1 MNEALLLMGCVILL
15 CTLMGRYLDRLAVPS
30 LLIFIALGMCFGEN
44 GLLRIPFD
52 DYDAANVICSASL
65 IFIMFYGGF
74 GTNLNAARP
83 VVVQSVVLS
92 TLGVAGTAGAV
103 AAFAHLVLGLPWV
116 ESFLIGSVISST
128 DAASVFNILRSKK
141 LALKYH
147 TDSLLEIESGSNDPI
162 SYMLTTVAVGIMGG
176 QDVFIP
182 LLLVQQIAIGA
193 LGGLLLGKLAIW
205 SLRRGMFP
213 SEQSQTIFVF
223 AVVILSYALPTV
235 LGGNGYLSSYLCGI
249 YMGSTKLPQKRNLV
263 HFFDVVT
270 DVAQVLI
277 FFLLGLLVTPVELP
291 SVLLPA
297 LAIMVFLTFLA
308 RPAVVSVLML
318 PFRPSPAQVGVVS
331 WAGLRGVAS
340 IVFAIMAVLQGAETR
355 YNLFNL
361 VFCIVLLSISLQG
374 SLLPR
379 VSAKLSMIDHT
390 ADVSKTF
397 NDYQEESDID
407 FIKIHLDKNHPWNG
421 KTLRELPLPSDLLV
435 VMIARKEET
444 IVPNGSTVLLPGDLL
459 VLAARAF
466 EDRENLSLQEIV
478 VEKGHKW
485 VGRSLRQIPTRSDT
499 LIVMVKRGN
508 ETIIPGGST
517 ILQAGDTLV
526 IAQSPRPLRPPP
538 DPLSHFKSGKPPSLR
553 RGFPD
558 LFVQSAPFH
567 RPFFYV
573 F

>member
-103 AAFAHLVLGLPWV
+103 AVFAHLALGLPWV

-297 LAIMVFLTFLA
+297 LAIMVFLTFVA

-318 PFRPSPAQVGVVS
+318 PFRPSLAQVGVVS

-379 VSAKLSMIDHT
+379 VSAKLHMIDHT

-407 FIKIHLDKNHPWNG
+407 FIKIHLDKNHPWNS
-421 KTLRELPLPSDLLV
+421 KTLKELPLPSDLLV
-435 VMIARKEET
+435 VMIARREET

-499 LIVMVKRGN
+499 LIVMIKRGN

-526 IAQSPRPLRPPP
+526 IAQSAAAPAP
-538 DPLSHFKSGKPPSLR
+538 
-553 RGFPD
+553 
-558 LFVQSAPFH
+558 VSA
-567 RPFFYV
+567 
-573 F
+573 

>member
-103 AAFAHLVLGLPWV
+103 AVFAHLVLGLPWV

-277 FFLLGLLVTPVELP
+277 LFLLGLLVTPVELP

-318 PFRPSPAQVGVVS
+318 PFRPSLAQVGVVS

-379 VSAKLSMIDHT
+379 VSAKLHMIDHT

-435 VMIARKEET
+435 AMIARKEET

-466 EDRENLSLQEIV
+466 EDRENLFLQEIV

-517 ILQAGDTLV
+517 ILQAGAFGDGR
-526 IAQSPRPLRPPP
+526 A
-538 DPLSHFKSGKPPSLR
+538 FKRETSVRKTE
-553 RGFPD
+553 
-558 LFVQSAPFH
+558 APGCFLCKV
-567 RPFFYV
+567 RPFAAHFSM
-573 F
+573 FFRASKGLRNRGA

>member
-318 PFRPSPAQVGVVS
+318 PFRPSLAQVGVVS

-435 VMIARKEET
+435 AMIARREET

-466 EDRENLSLQEIV
+466 EDRENLFLQEIV

-526 IAQSPRPLRPPP
+526 IAQS
-538 DPLSHFKSGKPPSLR
+538 
-553 RGFPD
+553 
-558 LFVQSAPFH
+558 SAAPA
-567 RPFFYV
+567 PASA
-573 F
+573 

>member
-103 AAFAHLVLGLPWV
+103 AVFAHLVLGLPWV

-318 PFRPSPAQVGVVS
+318 PFRPSLAQVGVVS

-379 VSAKLSMIDHT
+379 VSAKLHMIDHT

-435 VMIARKEET
+435 AMIARKEET

-466 EDRENLSLQEIV
+466 EDRENLFLQEIV

-485 VGRSLRQIPTRSDT
+485 VGRSLRQISTRSDT

-526 IAQSPRPLRPPP
+526 IAQSAAAPAP
-538 DPLSHFKSGKPPSLR
+538 
-553 RGFPD
+553 
-558 LFVQSAPFH
+558 VSA
-567 RPFFYV
+567 
-573 F
+573 

>member
-103 AAFAHLVLGLPWV
+103 AVFAHLVLGLPWV

-297 LAIMVFLTFLA
+297 LAIMVFLTFVA

-526 IAQSPRPLRPPP
+526 IAQS
-538 DPLSHFKSGKPPSLR
+538 
-553 RGFPD
+553 
-558 LFVQSAPFH
+558 SAAPA
-567 RPFFYV
+567 PV
-573 F
+573 SA

>member
-103 AAFAHLVLGLPWV
+103 AAFAHLALGLPWV

-297 LAIMVFLTFLA
+297 LAIMVFLTFVA

-379 VSAKLSMIDHT
+379 VSAKLHMIDHT

-421 KTLRELPLPSDLLV
+421 KTLKELPLPSDLLV
-435 VMIARKEET
+435 VMIARREET

-466 EDRENLSLQEIV
+466 EDRENLFLQEIV

-499 LIVMVKRGN
+499 LIVMIKRGN

-526 IAQSPRPLRPPP
+526 IAQS
-538 DPLSHFKSGKPPSLR
+538 
-553 RGFPD
+553 
-558 LFVQSAPFH
+558 SAAPA
-567 RPFFYV
+567 PV
-573 F
+573 SA

>member
-1 MNEALLLMGCVILL
+1 MTGVLLLTGCVILL
-15 CTLMGRYLDRLAVPS
+15 CTLMGRFLDRLAVPS

-52 DYDAANVICSASL
+52 DYDAANVICSVSL

-74 GTNLNAARP
+74 GTNLKAARP
-83 VVVQSVVLS
+83 VAVQAVALS

-103 AAFAHLVLGLPWV
+103 AVFAHLALSLPWL

-291 SVLLPA
+291 AVLLPA
-297 LAIMVFLTFLA
+297 LAIMVFLTFVA
-308 RPAVVSVLML
+308 RPAVVGVLML
-318 PFRPSPAQVGVVS
+318 PFRPTLGQVGVIS

-340 IVFAIMAVLQGAETR
+340 IVFAIMAVLEGVEMR

-374 SLLPR
+374 TLLPH
-379 VSAKLSMIDHT
+379 VSARLSMIDQT

-421 KTLRELPLPSDLLV
+421 KTLKELPLPSDLLV
-435 VMIARKEET
+435 VMIARREET

-499 LIVMVKRGN
+499 LIVMIKRGN

-526 IAQSPRPLRPPP
+526 IAQSAAAPAP
-538 DPLSHFKSGKPPSLR
+538 
-553 RGFPD
+553 
-558 LFVQSAPFH
+558 VSA
-567 RPFFYV
+567 
-573 F
+573 

>member
-103 AAFAHLVLGLPWV
+103 AVFAHLALGLPWV

-297 LAIMVFLTFLA
+297 LAIMVFLTFAA
-308 RPAVVSVLML
+308 RPAVISVLML
-318 PFRPSPAQVGVVS
+318 PFRPSLAQVGVVS

-379 VSAKLSMIDHT
+379 VSAKLHMIDHT

-407 FIKIHLDKNHPWNG
+407 FIKIHLDKNHPWNS
-421 KTLRELPLPSDLLV
+421 KTLKELPLPSDLLV
-435 VMIARKEET
+435 VMIARREET

-499 LIVMVKRGN
+499 LIVMIKRGN

-526 IAQSPRPLRPPP
+526 IAQS
-538 DPLSHFKSGKPPSLR
+538 
-553 RGFPD
+553 
-558 LFVQSAPFH
+558 SAAPA
-567 RPFFYV
+567 PV
-573 F
+573 SA

>member
-297 LAIMVFLTFLA
+297 LAIMVFLTFVA

-379 VSAKLSMIDHT
+379 VSAKLHMIDHT

-435 VMIARKEET
+435 VMIARREET

-526 IAQSPRPLRPPP
+526 IAQS
-538 DPLSHFKSGKPPSLR
+538 
-553 RGFPD
+553 
-558 LFVQSAPFH
+558 SAAPA
-567 RPFFYV
+567 PASA
-573 F
+573 

>member
-379 VSAKLSMIDHT
+379 VSAKLHMIDHT

-421 KTLRELPLPSDLLV
+421 KTLKELPLPSDLLV
-435 VMIARKEET
+435 VMIARREET

-466 EDRENLSLQEIV
+466 EDRENLFLQEIV

-526 IAQSPRPLRPPP
+526 IAQS
-538 DPLSHFKSGKPPSLR
+538 
-553 RGFPD
+553 
-558 LFVQSAPFH
+558 SAAPA
-567 RPFFYV
+567 PV
-573 F
+573 SA

>member
-52 DYDAANVICSASL
+52 DYDTANVICSASL

-103 AAFAHLVLGLPWV
+103 AVFAHLVLGLPWV

-318 PFRPSPAQVGVVS
+318 PFRPSLAQVGVVS

-499 LIVMVKRGN
+499 LIVMIKRGN

-526 IAQSPRPLRPPP
+526 IAQS
-538 DPLSHFKSGKPPSLR
+538 
-553 RGFPD
+553 
-558 LFVQSAPFH
+558 SAAPA
-567 RPFFYV
+567 PV
-573 F
+573 SA

>member
-103 AAFAHLVLGLPWV
+103 AVFAHLVLGLPWV

-318 PFRPSPAQVGVVS
+318 PFRPSLAQVGVVS

-379 VSAKLSMIDHT
+379 VSAKLHMIDHT

-421 KTLRELPLPSDLLV
+421 KTLKELPLPSDLLV
-435 VMIARKEET
+435 VMIARREET

-466 EDRENLSLQEIV
+466 EDRENLFLQEIV

-499 LIVMVKRGN
+499 LIVMIKRGN

-526 IAQSPRPLRPPP
+526 IAQS
-538 DPLSHFKSGKPPSLR
+538 
-553 RGFPD
+553 
-558 LFVQSAPFH
+558 SAAPA
-567 RPFFYV
+567 PV
-573 F
+573 SA

>member
-379 VSAKLSMIDHT
+379 VSAKLHMIDHT

-421 KTLRELPLPSDLLV
+421 KTLKELPLPSDLLV
-435 VMIARKEET
+435 VMIARREET

-499 LIVMVKRGN
+499 LIVMIKRGN

-526 IAQSPRPLRPPP
+526 IAQS
-538 DPLSHFKSGKPPSLR
+538 
-553 RGFPD
+553 
-558 LFVQSAPFH
+558 SAAPA
-567 RPFFYV
+567 PV
-573 F
+573 SA

>member
-308 RPAVVSVLML
+308 RPAVVSILML
-318 PFRPSPAQVGVVS
+318 PFRPSLAQVGVVS

-379 VSAKLSMIDHT
+379 VSAKLHMIDHT

-435 VMIARKEET
+435 AMIARKEET

-466 EDRENLSLQEIV
+466 EDRENLFLQEIV

-526 IAQSPRPLRPPP
+526 IAQSAAAPAP
-538 DPLSHFKSGKPPSLR
+538 
-553 RGFPD
+553 
-558 LFVQSAPFH
+558 VSA
-567 RPFFYV
+567 
-573 F
+573 

>member
-318 PFRPSPAQVGVVS
+318 PFRPSLAQVGVVS

-379 VSAKLSMIDHT
+379 VSAKLHMIDHT

-435 VMIARKEET
+435 VMIARREET

-499 LIVMVKRGN
+499 LIVMIKRGN

-526 IAQSPRPLRPPP
+526 IAQS
-538 DPLSHFKSGKPPSLR
+538 
-553 RGFPD
+553 
-558 LFVQSAPFH
+558 SAAPA
-567 RPFFYV
+567 PASA
-573 F
+573 

>member
-297 LAIMVFLTFLA
+297 LAIMVFLTFVA

-379 VSAKLSMIDHT
+379 VSAKLHMIDHT

-421 KTLRELPLPSDLLV
+421 KTLKELPLPSDLLV
-435 VMIARKEET
+435 VMIARREET

-466 EDRENLSLQEIV
+466 EDRENLFLQEIV

-526 IAQSPRPLRPPP
+526 IAQS
-538 DPLSHFKSGKPPSLR
+538 
-553 RGFPD
+553 
-558 LFVQSAPFH
+558 SAAPA
-567 RPFFYV
+567 PASA
-573 F
+573 

>member
-297 LAIMVFLTFLA
+297 LAIMVFLTFVA

-379 VSAKLSMIDHT
+379 VSAKLHMIDHT

-421 KTLRELPLPSDLLV
+421 KTLKELPLPSDLLV
-435 VMIARKEET
+435 VMIARREET

-499 LIVMVKRGN
+499 LIVMIKRGN

-526 IAQSPRPLRPPP
+526 IAQS
-538 DPLSHFKSGKPPSLR
+538 
-553 RGFPD
+553 
-558 LFVQSAPFH
+558 SAAPA
-567 RPFFYV
+567 PV
-573 F
+573 SA

>member
-103 AAFAHLVLGLPWV
+103 AVFAHLVLGLPWV

-379 VSAKLSMIDHT
+379 VSAKLHMIDHT

-421 KTLRELPLPSDLLV
+421 KTLKELPLPSDLLV
-435 VMIARKEET
+435 VMIARREET

-499 LIVMVKRGN
+499 LIVMIKRGN

-526 IAQSPRPLRPPP
+526 IAQSAAAPAP
-538 DPLSHFKSGKPPSLR
+538 
-553 RGFPD
+553 
-558 LFVQSAPFH
+558 VSA
-567 RPFFYV
+567 
-573 F
+573 

>member
-103 AAFAHLVLGLPWV
+103 AVFAHLVLGLPWV

-162 SYMLTTVAVGIMGG
+162 SYILTTVAVGIMGG

-297 LAIMVFLTFLA
+297 LAIMVFLTFVA

-379 VSAKLSMIDHT
+379 VSAKLHMIDHT

-435 VMIARKEET
+435 AMIARKEET

-466 EDRENLSLQEIV
+466 EDRENLFLQEIV

-526 IAQSPRPLRPPP
+526 IAQSAAAPAP
-538 DPLSHFKSGKPPSLR
+538 
-553 RGFPD
+553 
-558 LFVQSAPFH
+558 VSA
-567 RPFFYV
+567 
-573 F
+573 

>member
-103 AAFAHLVLGLPWV
+103 AVFAHLVLGLPWV

-379 VSAKLSMIDHT
+379 VSAKLHMIDHT

-421 KTLRELPLPSDLLV
+421 KTLKELPLPSDLLV
-435 VMIARKEET
+435 VMIARREET

-466 EDRENLSLQEIV
+466 EDRENLFLQEIV

-526 IAQSPRPLRPPP
+526 IAQS
-538 DPLSHFKSGKPPSLR
+538 
-553 RGFPD
+553 
-558 LFVQSAPFH
+558 SAAPA
-567 RPFFYV
+567 PASA
-573 F
+573 

>member
-297 LAIMVFLTFLA
+297 LAIMVFLTFVA

-379 VSAKLSMIDHT
+379 VSAKLHMIDHT

-435 VMIARKEET
+435 AMIARKEET

-499 LIVMVKRGN
+499 LIVMIKRGN

-526 IAQSPRPLRPPP
+526 IAQS
-538 DPLSHFKSGKPPSLR
+538 
-553 RGFPD
+553 
-558 LFVQSAPFH
+558 SAAPA
-567 RPFFYV
+567 PV
-573 F
+573 SA

>member
-103 AAFAHLVLGLPWV
+103 AVFAHLVLGLPWV

-421 KTLRELPLPSDLLV
+421 KTLKELPLPSDLLV
-435 VMIARKEET
+435 VMIARREET

-466 EDRENLSLQEIV
+466 EDRENLFLQEIV

-526 IAQSPRPLRPPP
+526 IAQS
-538 DPLSHFKSGKPPSLR
+538 
-553 RGFPD
+553 
-558 LFVQSAPFH
+558 SAAPA
-567 RPFFYV
+567 PV
-573 F
+573 SA

>member
-182 LLLVQQIAIGA
+182 LLLLQQIAIGA

-318 PFRPSPAQVGVVS
+318 PFRPSLAQVGVVS

-435 VMIARKEET
+435 AMIARKEET

-466 EDRENLSLQEIV
+466 EDRENLFLQEIV

-526 IAQSPRPLRPPP
+526 IAQSAAAPAP
-538 DPLSHFKSGKPPSLR
+538 
-553 RGFPD
+553 
-558 LFVQSAPFH
+558 VSA
-567 RPFFYV
+567 
-573 F
+573 

>member
-103 AAFAHLVLGLPWV
+103 ATFAHLALGLPWV

-379 VSAKLSMIDHT
+379 VSAKLHMIDHT

-421 KTLRELPLPSDLLV
+421 KTLKELPLPSDLLV
-435 VMIARKEET
+435 VMIARREET

-466 EDRENLSLQEIV
+466 EDRENLFLQEIV

-499 LIVMVKRGN
+499 LIVMIKRGN

-526 IAQSPRPLRPPP
+526 IAQS
-538 DPLSHFKSGKPPSLR
+538 
-553 RGFPD
+553 
-558 LFVQSAPFH
+558 SAAPA
-567 RPFFYV
+567 PV
-573 F
+573 SA

>member
-297 LAIMVFLTFLA
+297 LAIMVFLTFVA

-318 PFRPSPAQVGVVS
+318 PFRPSLAQVGVVS

-379 VSAKLSMIDHT
+379 VSAKLHMIDHT

-421 KTLRELPLPSDLLV
+421 KTLKELPLPSDLLV
-435 VMIARKEET
+435 VMIARREET

-499 LIVMVKRGN
+499 LIVMIKRGN

-526 IAQSPRPLRPPP
+526 IAQSAAAPAP
-538 DPLSHFKSGKPPSLR
+538 
-553 RGFPD
+553 
-558 LFVQSAPFH
+558 VSA
-567 RPFFYV
+567 
-573 F
+573 

>member
-1 MNEALLLMGCVILL
+1 MTEALLLMGCVILL
-15 CTLMGRYLDRLAVPS
+15 CTLMSRFLERLAVPS

-44 GLLRIPFD
+44 GLLRIAFD
-52 DYDAANVICSASL
+52 DYNAANLICSASL

-83 VVVQSVVLS
+83 VVVQAVVLS

-103 AAFAHLVLGLPWV
+103 ALFVHFVLSLPWM
-116 ESFLIGSVISST
+116 ESLLIGSVISST

-176 QDVFIP
+176 KDIFIP
-182 LLLVQQIAIGA
+182 LLLLQQIALGI
-193 LGGLLLGKLAIW
+193 LGGLLLGRLAIW
-205 SLRRGMFP
+205 CLRRGMFL
-213 SEQSQTIFVF
+213 SEQNQTIFVF
-223 AVVILSYALPTV
+223 AVVILSYALPTA

-249 YMGSTKLPQKRNLV
+249 YMGSTKLPQKRNMV

-277 FFLLGLLVTPVELP
+277 FFLLGLLVNPIELP
-291 SVLLPA
+291 AVLLPA
-297 LAIMVFLTFLA
+297 LAIMAFLTLVA
-308 RPAVVSVLML
+308 RPAVVSLLLL
-318 PFRPSPAQVGVVS
+318 PFRPSLAQVGVVS

-340 IVFAIMAVLQGAETR
+340 IVFAIMAVLEGVDMH

-374 SLLPR
+374 TLLPN

-407 FIKIHLDKNHPWNG
+407 FIKVHVDKNHPWSG
-421 KTLRELPLPSDLLV
+421 KTLKELPLPSDLLV
-435 VMIARKEET
+435 VMVARKGET
-444 IVPNGSTVLLPGDLL
+444 IVPNGSTVLLTGDLL

-485 VGRSLRQIPTRSDT
+485 AGRSLRQIPTRSDT
-499 LIVMVKRGN
+499 LIVLIRRGN

-517 ILQAGDTLV
+517 VLQPGDTLV
-526 IAQSPRPLRPPP
+526 IAQTLSPPA
-538 DPLSHFKSGKPPSLR
+538 
-553 RGFPD
+553 
-558 LFVQSAPFH
+558 SASS
-567 RPFFYV
+567 
-573 F
+573 